1 LSKTIKKR
9 REKEKVMEEGTMNER
24 KRKLETK
31 NGV

>member
-9 REKEKVMEEGTMNER
+9 RGKEKVMEEETMNER

-31 NGV
+31 KKE